1 MARLAGGLAQR
12 TFAVP
17 WLAQAPVGL
26 AGLVGLLDAGAQTGE
41 ASPPDLPVTRVT
53 PGGPV

>member
-12 TFAVP
+12 TSAVP

-41 ASPPDLPVTRVT
+41 AGLPDLPATRVT